1 MENGGGGALP
11 APMLV
16 PTSRL
21 IRSLSVRLPLL
32 DFHNSSFDDCGSFA
46 RWSGQ
51 VKWLPSG
58 YVALAAAVVLLR
70 FEVCW
75 ANQFWE
81 LFEFDPRRQHPQML
95 RNIEHIIAS
104 LDKPSAEMMVL
115 DDASMGTAALP
126 VLRASPPGVTYCI
139 MRSNPWTSL
148 CCFLFV
154 GCGAVSSLLA
164 AFRGWKAS
172 LEFFDVEDGEM
183 AEEAVLEVHEEYVA
197 SAGTPPASPDSG
209 AGAGLETSR
218 TSPRGRD
225 VPTSVFKA
233 GCRDAIL
240 VAQRV
245 DPHLCA
251 GRMSA
256 PLLSQLVGV
265 LTVLVWARE

>member
-1 MENGGGGALP
+1 MVRIAAASNFNLALWVENGGSGALP

-32 DFHNSSFDDCGSFA
+32 DFHNSSFDDCGSFV

-75 ANQFWE
+75 ANSFWE

-104 LDKPSAEMMVL
+104 LEKPSPEMMVL

-126 VLRASPPGVTYCI
+126 VLRASPRGVTTFVL
-139 MRSNPWTSL
+139 RSYPWLSL
-148 CCFLFV
+148 GCLILV
-154 GCGAVSSLLA
+154 GCGALSSLLT
-164 AFRGWKAS
+164 AFHNWQAS
-172 LEFFDVEDGEM
+172 LEFF
-183 AEEAVLEVHEEYVA
+183 
-197 SAGTPPASPDSG
+197 
-209 AGAGLETSR
+209 
-218 TSPRGRD
+218 RG
-225 VPTSVFKA
+225 
-233 GCRDAIL
+233 
-240 VAQRV
+240 
-245 DPHLCA
+245 
-251 GRMSA
+251 GR
-256 PLLSQLVGV
+256 
-265 LTVLVWARE
+265 R